1 MSCALSRSLIRS
13 ASATARSE
21 ELGGAGCIGV
31 SLGLEADDVVTRG
44 VVDDDVTLGVV
55 DTPCAFA
62 FLGAKRATA
71 LQYNLPRP
79 MSHGALV
86 LVFRTSWPAIAFDFF
101 SAARL
106 ISNSLRATSCSCL
119 ALSCAACISH
129 TVISRSLLYESAVV
143 F

>member
-31 SLGLEADDVVTRG
+31 SLGLEVDGVVTLG
-44 VVDDDVTLGVV
+44 VVDDVTLGVV

-62 FLGAKRATA
+62 FLGAKSATA
-71 LQYNLPRP
+71 LQYNLPSP

-86 LVFRTSWPAIAFDFF
+86 LVFSTSWPAIAFDFL
-101 SAARL
+101 SAASL
-106 ISNSLRATSCSCL
+106 ISNSLRATSCSCR